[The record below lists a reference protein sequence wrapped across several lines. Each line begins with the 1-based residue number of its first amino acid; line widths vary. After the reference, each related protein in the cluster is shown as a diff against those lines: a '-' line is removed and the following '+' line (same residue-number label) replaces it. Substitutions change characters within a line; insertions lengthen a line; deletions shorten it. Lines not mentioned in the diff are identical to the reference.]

1 MSTTTATA
9 PARIP
14 AIAVGVKNAEA
25 GHKLRLLI
33 GYVIATA
40 LIVGILAYGF
50 DYYTAG
56 ANDRPFMAKHHLLR
70 PSGRIGVNLGI
81 LGLSQFVIIFLYALR
96 KHWTWLGRQGLS
108 RHWLDYHVLLGIT
121 APFVIALHASFKFR
135 GFAGIAFWIMVA
147 VALSG
152 VVGRYLYSQIPR
164 RVNAAEFS
172 RKELQELQE
181 KMAQQLAGQSLLRQS
196 DVRSAL
202 RLPSQETVDRLFV
215 PMALVYML
223 ALDIARPFRI
233 AGLRRHA
240 LSGSEHLTTLGGLL
254 PTRHFELE
262 KAIAVAREEASLS
275 KRILFLSR
283 TQQVFHLWHVVHKPF
298 SYSFAV
304 LALIHIGVVL
314 MMGFF

>member
-1 MSTTTATA
+1 MSTATA
-9 PARIP
+9 PSPVRAVV
-14 AIAVGVKNAEA
+14 AVGAQNADA

-33 GYVIATA
+33 GYIIAAA

-50 DYYTAG
+50 DYYIAG
-56 ANDRPFMAKHHLLR
+56 ANDRPFMAKHQLLR
-70 PSGRIGVNLGI
+70 PSGRIGVNLGV
-81 LGLSQFVIIFLYALR
+81 LGFCMFLVIFLYPLR
-96 KHWTWLGRQGLS
+96 KYWTWLGRQGLS
-108 RHWLDYHVLLGIT
+108 RHWLDFHVLLGIA

-135 GFAGIAFWIMVA
+135 GFAGIAFWIMLA
-147 VALSG
+147 VSLSG
-152 VVGRYLYSQIPR
+152 VIGRYLYGQIPR

-172 RKELQELQE
+172 RKELQEIQG
-181 KMAQQLAGQSLLRQS
+181 KMAEQLAGQKLLQQS

-202 RLPSQETVDRLFV
+202 RLPSQATVDRLPAAV
-215 PMALVYML
+215 ALVYMFV
-223 ALDIARPFRI
+223 LDLARPFRI
-233 AGLRRHA
+233 ASLRRAA
-240 LSGSEHLTTLGGLL
+240 LTSSEYITTVGGLL

-283 TQQVFHLWHVVHKPF
+283 SQQVFHLWHVVHKPF

-304 LALIHIGVVL
+304 LAVIHIGVLL

>member
-1 MSTTTATA
+1 MSTVTA
-9 PARIP
+9 PAQIP
-14 AIAVGVKNAEA
+14 VAIAAGTQNPEA

-33 GYVIATA
+33 GYIIAIA
-40 LIVGILAYGF
+40 LIVGIFAYGF
-50 DYYTAG
+50 DYYAAG

-70 PSGRIGVNLGI
+70 PSGRIGVNLGL
-81 LGLSQFVIIFLYALR
+81 LGLVMFLIIFLYPLR
-96 KHWTWLGRQGLS
+96 KRWTWLGRQGLS
-108 RHWLDYHVLLGIT
+108 RHWLDFHVLLGIS

-147 VALSG
+147 VSLSG
-152 VVGRYLYSQIPR
+152 VIGRYLYGQIPR
-164 RVNAAEFS
+164 RVNAAEFT

-181 KMAQQLAGQSLLRQS
+181 KMCEQLSGQNLLKHS

-202 RLPSQETVDRLFV
+202 RLPSQETVDKLLV
-215 PMALVYML
+215 PVALGYMF
-223 ALDIARPFRI
+223 ALDLARPFRI
-233 AGLRRHA
+233 AGLRRAA
-240 LSGSEHLTTLGGLL
+240 LRGSEHLTTLGGLL
-254 PTRHFELE
+254 PTRHDELE
-262 KAIAVAREEASLS
+262 KAIAVAREEAALS

-283 TQQVFHLWHVVHKPF
+283 TQQVFHLWHVIHRPF